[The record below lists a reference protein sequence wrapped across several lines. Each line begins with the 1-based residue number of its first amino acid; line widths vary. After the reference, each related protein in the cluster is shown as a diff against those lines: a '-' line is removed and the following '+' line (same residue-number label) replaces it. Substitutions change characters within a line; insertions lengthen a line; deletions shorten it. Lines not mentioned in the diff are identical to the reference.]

1 MFTLFILK
9 SIIQISPEILKFF
22 HYAGWLKIDSA
33 ILPHG
38 QPTTPN
44 ESSKSVEVDNTLEEE
59 FVEEDVDIEAEI
71 NSKKGFAP
79 AVSSSPSNE
88 ILNPGQIPSEP
99 T

>member
-1 MFTLFILK
+1 M
-9 SIIQISPEILKFF
+9 
-22 HYAGWLKIDSA
+22 
-33 ILPHG
+33 
-38 QPTTPN
+38 
-44 ESSKSVEVDNTLEEE
+44 EVDNTLEEE